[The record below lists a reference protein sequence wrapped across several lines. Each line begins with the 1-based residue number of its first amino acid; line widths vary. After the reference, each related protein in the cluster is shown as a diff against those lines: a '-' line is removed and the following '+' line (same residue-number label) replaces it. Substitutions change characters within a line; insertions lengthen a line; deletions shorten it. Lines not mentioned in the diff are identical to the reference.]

1 MSVVLPFLLYL
12 GNLPRPNITAEPA
25 SMVLSKDSVTILCQG
40 IPEAEACNISK
51 VGGHEPMDSILP
63 LPKETCP
70 LRIPELTPDWA
81 GQYHCSYQ
89 SGGQW
94 SQPSAPLLLVM
105 TGAYYQPSLSS
116 MTGTVVASGDN
127 VQLQCFSK
135 IRFDVFI
142 LIKEDGV
149 HITQNL
155 SYSTPE
161 RNGHQAIFH
170 MDPTST
176 QMGTYRCYGAFC
188 NDPYVWSHPS
198 DQLQLVAK
206 EAPDDPDPS
215 EPRCSTDA
223 TRTDEQPEA
232 AEPMDGQAS
241 EDPKEVTYSQL
252 TFSVPTQGTAG
263 TPSFL
268 PRQTQI
274 SEYETLALR

>member
-12 GNLPRPNITAEPA
+12 RLYIRQSTQAQEGNLPRPNITAEPA

-40 IPEAEACNISK
+40 IPEAEVCNISK

-94 SQPSAPLLLVM
+94 SQPSDPLQLVM
-105 TGAYYQPSLSS
+105 TGAYDQPSLSS

-176 QMGTYRCYGAFC
+176 QMGT
-188 NDPYVWSHPS
+188 
-198 DQLQLVAK
+198 
-206 EAPDDPDPS
+206 
-215 EPRCSTDA
+215 
-223 TRTDEQPEA
+223 
-232 AEPMDGQAS
+232 
-241 EDPKEVTYSQL
+241 
-252 TFSVPTQGTAG
+252 
-263 TPSFL
+263 
-268 PRQTQI
+268 
-274 SEYETLALR
+274 